1 MYLGVPSGL
10 IQRVIDLNPVGHRHL
25 NANRFA
31 KKYCAI
37 LARGAIGTSVRIVRL
52 KLYAKSF
59 YQGITK

>member
-37 LARGAIGTSVRIVRL
+37 LVRGVIGTSVSIVRL
-52 KLYAKSF
+52 KVYAKSF
-59 YQGITK
+59 TKV